1 MSDITPTDGLA
12 KLEAIPF
19 GATGAQLT
27 NMAAAWTFA
36 NAIVRA
42 NLQPRGMTPPQVL
55 IALQMGAEIGLP
67 PMQALKN
74 IAVING
80 RPTVWGD
87 ALLAIAY
94 SKGLIE
100 DINET
105 ITSQGE
111 DRIAT
116 CTIQRRGN
124 TSPTTR
130 TFSSVDARRAG
141 LWGKSGPWSQ
151 YPDRMLQMRA
161 RGFALRDAVPDA
173 LGGFT
178 LAEEAQDIIDITP
191 TTTTRSEQLLQA
203 LNPTPNTTTTHTL
216 FDTTP

>member
-1 MSDITPTDGLA
+1 VSDASDGLA

-19 GATGAQLT
+19 GTTGATLNT
-27 NMAAAWTFA
+27 MAAAWTFA
-36 NAIVRA
+36 NAIVKA

-80 RPTVWGD
+80 RPTIWGD

-105 ITSQGE
+105 ITTQN
-111 DRIAT
+111 DDTIAT
-116 CTIQRRGN
+116 CTIKRRGN
-124 TSPTTR
+124 TTPTTR
-130 TFSSVDARRAG
+130 SFSTIDARRAG
-141 LWGKSGPWSQ
+141 LWGKSGPWTQ
-151 YPDRMLQMRA
+151 YPNRMLQMRA

-178 LAEEAQDIIDITP
+178 LAEEAQDIIEITA
-191 TTTTRSEQLLQA
+191 TTTTRSEQLLEA
-203 LNPTPNTTTTHTL
+203 LNPTPTPATTHTL
-216 FDTTP
+216 FDTTT

>member
-80 RPTVWGD
+80 RPTIWGD

-94 SKGLIE
+94 SRNLIE

-105 ITSQGE
+105 ITGDGDQ
-111 DRIAT
+111 RTAT

-124 TSPTTR
+124 TTPTTR
-130 TFSSVDARRAG
+130 TFTVANAKTAG

>member
-80 RPTVWGD
+80 RPTIWGD

-94 SKGLIE
+94 SRNLIE

-105 ITSQGE
+105 ITGDGDQ
-111 DRIAT
+111 RTAT

-124 TSPTTR
+124 TTPTTR
-130 TFSSVDARRAG
+130 TFSVTNAKTAG

>member
-80 RPTVWGD
+80 RPTIWGD

-94 SKGLIE
+94 SKGLID

-105 ITSQGE
+105 ITGDGDQ
-111 DRIAT
+111 RTAT

-124 TSPTTR
+124 TTPTTR
-130 TFSSVDARRAG
+130 TFSVTNAKTAG
-141 LWGKSGPWSQ
+141 LWGKSGPWTQ

>member
-1 MSDITPTDGLA
+1 MSDTPDTGLA

-19 GATGAQLT
+19 GTTGATLNT
-27 NMAAAWTFA
+27 MAAAWTFA
-36 NAIVRA
+36 NAIVKA

-80 RPTVWGD
+80 RPTIWGD

-105 ITSQGE
+105 ITTQN
-111 DRIAT
+111 DDTIAT
-116 CTIQRRGN
+116 CTIKRRGN
-124 TSPTTR
+124 TTPTTR

-141 LWGKSGPWSQ
+141 LWGKSGPWTQ
-151 YPDRMLQMRA
+151 YPNRMLQMRA

-178 LAEEAQDIIDITP
+178 LAEEAQDIIEVTA
-191 TTTTRSEQLLQA
+191 TTTTRSEQLLEA
-203 LNPTPNTTTTHTL
+203 LNPSPTPAATTHTL
-216 FDTTP
+216 FDTTT